1 VTDLK
6 GTIIE
11 VVGIE
16 PGIQNPDTVIT
27 RGSQTWKLSI
37 KPNQVISLA
46 NETPKTQR
54 TVPFDYP

>member
-1 VTDLK
+1 MTDLK
-6 GTIIE
+6 DTIIE
-11 VVGIE
+11 VVGIQ
-16 PGIQNPDTVIT
+16 PAIQNPDTVIT

-54 TVPFDYP
+54 TVPVDYP